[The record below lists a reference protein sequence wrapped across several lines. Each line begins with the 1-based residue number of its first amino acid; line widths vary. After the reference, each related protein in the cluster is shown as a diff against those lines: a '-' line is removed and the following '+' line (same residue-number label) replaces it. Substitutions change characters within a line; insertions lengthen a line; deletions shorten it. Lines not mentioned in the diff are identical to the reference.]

1 MHSVPIL
8 LPSPFWQFP
17 QCPRSGSVSTGRTYP
32 FCVFTEH
39 SEFWRW
45 FTAQI
50 RRKLLQILG
59 LSAEFLLPEEV
70 TPHVMQ
76 AQAMRSL
83 STQGRDS
90 SSPLCSWSTFT
101 TEQMQ
106 LRNTSPG
113 QTAAGT
119 LGSPMRGTS
128 GADTL
133 LRRFFGWRNPT
144 LFGEQHSAPLP
155 LLVSVF
161 GLRGRA
167 VLAAWEVFLSSSQEK
182 YRTEM
187 REWGGKM
194 SSCIALSNIF
204 GIHLINITWP
214 KPKNEILGCKE
225 TVTTFTYFSLGRQ
238 PGIAVENFPKPKEIR
253 QYICLFRGFLVAF
266 MAIITWSLYL
276 DQRVIQHK
284 IFWIDKLP
292 FC

>member
-1 MHSVPIL
+1 MIHS
-8 LPSPFWQFP
+8 SD
-17 QCPRSGSVSTGRTYP
+17 
-32 FCVFTEH
+32 
-39 SEFWRW
+39 
-45 FTAQI
+45 
-50 RRKLLQILG
+50 K
-59 LSAEFLLPEEV
+59 EEV
-70 TPHVMQ
+70 AVDT
-76 AQAMRSL
+76 
-83 STQGRDS
+83 
-90 SSPLCSWSTFT
+90 WS
-101 TEQMQ
+101 EC
-106 LRNTSPG
+106 RVPPPWGSDPSCD
-113 QTAAGT
+113 AGT
-119 LGSPMRGTS
+119 GNEVTQYPGEGQQLTPLLMEHLHHWTDAAQKYQPRANSCRDPGSPMRGTS

-155 LLVSVF
+155 LLVSLF

-167 VLAAWEVFLSSSQEK
+167 VLAAWEVFLLSSQEK

-194 SSCIALSNIF
+194 SSCTVLSNIF

-214 KPKNEILGCKE
+214 KPKNEMLGCKE

-238 PGIAVENFPKPKEIR
+238 PGIAAENFPKPKETR

-284 IFWIDKLP
+284 IFSIDKLP